1 MPVLDLRAILPTG
14 FSWRELWLPEQ
25 INGLSLPS
33 AVAGGHPLTLTNASK
48 KTTADGV
55 HGDGSANSNINC
67 GAIHNAEA
75 KWWFSFRFKL
85 DSTFVGGL
93 GDMFL
98 FGKRLSDNDWIFLY
112 LVNGDGALHF
122 RYQFGGATAFNIQ
135 SAESSWT
142 AGTSYHV
149 LASIS
154 SVNAVRMR
162 INNGVA
168 ITNAD
173 VNPAPN
179 GGDVIIGHR
188 VTATA
193 GGIKGVIT
201 DFYMGTD
208 DLTAEEELDLY
219 QGVPPADATE
229 VYLCDTGRGST
240 VDNRGSS
247 GAGANGTLGPA
258 CTWAF
263 GSCQRPVLSSDTIT
277 TIDQA
282 TATGVIMKEP
292 LSLIVAMKMKE
303 NLNGLTLADGRRFV
317 QFFIDGTNFVQLL
330 YDRVATRIDWDVRTS
345 AGYLPTYYTGFPA
358 IDDYVIMVGTLSS
371 GGISRLYFNGSLTN
385 SAVGLAPLSAAGST
399 ANLLSGTAGGCSSNK
414 ILFCGLAN
422 GAFNP
427 AEAKMVSRRINA
439 ALKLG
444 LVI

>member
-85 DSTFVGGL
+85 DSTFVGGR
-93 GDMFL
+93 GDMYL
-98 FGKRLSDNDWIFLY
+98 FGKHLSDYDWIFLY
-112 LVNGDGALHF
+112 LVDGDGALHF
-122 RYQFGGATAFNIQ
+122 RYQFGGATAFNIK

-208 DLTAEEELDLY
+208 DLTAAEETDLY
-219 QGVPPADATE
+219 NGIPPADATE
-229 VYLCDTGRGST
+229 IYLCDEGRGGT
-240 VDNRGSS
+240 VYDRSVS
-247 GAGANGTLGPA
+247 GHNGTLRSA
-258 CTWAF
+258 CRWAF
-263 GSCQRPVLSSDTIT
+263 GSCQRPVLSLN
-277 TIDQA
+277 
-282 TATGVIMKEP
+282 GVSGYGQSSNGVDISGALTM
-292 LSLIVAMKMKE
+292 VWVGKMKATYASSPLDRYLME
-303 NLNGLTLADGRRFV
+303 L
-317 QFFIDGTNFVQLL
+317 FIDNNNNFNLYYNLLTHDIEVQK
-330 YDRVATRIDWDVRTS
+330 T
-345 AGYLPTYYTGFPA
+345 TGGGNAISNYSYHPA
-358 IDDYVIMVGTLSS
+358 IDDYAVIIGTNDVAGVVNLH
-371 GGISRLYFNGSLTN
+371 INGQFRKTSTLVN
-385 SAVGLAPLSAAGST
+385 AMPGLAAIVYIGAEDSPANYDVSKPLLVGL
-399 ANLLSGTAGGCSSNK
+399 
-414 ILFCGLAN
+414 IN
-422 GAFNP
+422 GALN
-427 AEAKMVSRRINA
+427 ATHVKELSRHLND
-439 ALKLG
+439 ALNLG